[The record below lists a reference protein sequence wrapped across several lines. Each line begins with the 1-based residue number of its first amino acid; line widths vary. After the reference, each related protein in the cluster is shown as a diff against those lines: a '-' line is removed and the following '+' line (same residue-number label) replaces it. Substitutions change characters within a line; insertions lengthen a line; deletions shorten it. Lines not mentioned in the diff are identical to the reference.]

1 MYRKVVA
8 TLAMAAWLAGASHA
22 VAQVDSAVQAQAQ
35 TQLDAQAAG
44 DLFRPANAPV
54 DRIAAVVGKQA
65 IMESQVDEQFHQLL
79 PTMPP
84 AAAPKNGR
92 RLREDAEAGALR
104 PRGR

>member
-22 VAQVDSAVQAQAQ
+22 VAQVDTTVQAQAQ

-54 DRIAAVVGKQA
+54 DRIA
-65 IMESQVDEQFHQLL
+65 
-79 PTMPP
+79 
-84 AAAPKNGR
+84 
-92 RLREDAEAGALR
+92 DAALR
-104 PRGR
+104 GLGAFGIGPARIKERGSLR